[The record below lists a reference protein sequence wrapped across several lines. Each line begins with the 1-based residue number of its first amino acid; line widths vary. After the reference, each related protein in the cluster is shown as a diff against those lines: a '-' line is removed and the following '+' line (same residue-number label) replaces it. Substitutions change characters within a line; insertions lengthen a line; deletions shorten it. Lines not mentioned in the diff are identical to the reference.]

1 MHQINSLESLET
13 NIYANFTCDK
23 DGTKEQWGK
32 KHSQMSKQKL
42 PYRRKREKEE
52 KAEREREGKEEKRM
66 KSKREKRRGKKRT
79 ENLTHTSQYTHR
91 ISYSELQISM

>member
-1 MHQINSLESLET
+1 M
-13 NIYANFTCDK
+13 
-23 DGTKEQWGK
+23 
-32 KHSQMSKQKL
+32 

-91 ISYSELQISM
+91 ISYSEL